1 MAEFKELT
9 VPLRTLK
16 DKHTLPAMRSISALL
31 SLLLSTGLMLGQP
44 LARAQS
50 PNVTLLQ
57 ADTSPR
63 LFDQLFYSPAMIG
76 NPAPNQ
82 PQGVM
87 PLWSTPDGRILAIV
101 AMNSG
106 APALSPAPRIDP
118 AADLKFID
126 VTDFV
131 SSGVGLHLRDNVAAY
146 ASFGQG
152 IVLAPTYA
160 GVNPLECNPSF
171 SFGLDRRC
179 LAASNR
185 ATTGA
190 LHLGTGITAGN
201 LDVDLSYGLSWLHTA
216 DQQHLG
222 GGTQPTFWDIFSG
235 TNGSGIP
242 TLVIPGV
249 ELGSLQSS
257 SVSAGGRWH
266 FDENQSLDLS
276 AAFGRIQ
283 LEVPGNSALPT
294 LNQAALSVGVR
305 SGPFSGV
312 VIGHVLGPADLLNSG
327 QHWSSLDLGI
337 SWRAPWRGVFS
348 IGAQN
353 LWSSG
358 NLPSMVEPSAREPDM
373 TQSRVPYVQYHQ
385 DL

>member
-1 MAEFKELT
+1 
-9 VPLRTLK
+9 
-16 DKHTLPAMRSISALL
+16 MRSITALL
-31 SLLLSTGLMLGQP
+31 SLLLSTGLMLVQP
-44 LARAQS
+44 LARAQT

-57 ADTSPR
+57 ADKSPR

-101 AMNSG
+101 AMGSNGTG
-106 APALSPAPRIDP
+106 AALSPAPLIDP
-118 AADLKFID
+118 TADLKFID

-131 SSGVGLHLRDNVAAY
+131 SSGVGVHLRDNVGAY
-146 ASFGQG
+146 ASFDQG
-152 IVLAPTYA
+152 IVLTPTYA
-160 GVNPLECNPSF
+160 GVNPIECNPAF
-171 SFGLDRRC
+171 SFGLDSHC
-179 LAASNR
+179 LAASSR

-190 LHLGTGITAGN
+190 VHLGTGITTGN
-201 LDVDLSYGLSWLHTA
+201 LDVDLSYSLSWLHMG
-216 DQQHLG
+216 DEQHLG
-222 GGTQPTFWDIFSG
+222 GGTQPTFWDLFSG
-235 TNGSGIP
+235 TSGSNVP
-242 TLVIPGV
+242 TLVIPGI

-257 SVSAGGRWH
+257 SLNAGGRWH
-266 FDENQSLDLS
+266 FDENQSLDLN

-283 LEVPGNSALPT
+283 LEVPGNVALPN

-312 VIGHVLGPADLLNSG
+312 VVGHVLGPADLLNSG

-358 NLPSMVEPSAREPDM
+358 NLPSMVEPSAREPEM

>member
-1 MAEFKELT
+1 
-9 VPLRTLK
+9 
-16 DKHTLPAMRSISALL
+16 MRSFTAPL
-31 SLLLSTGLMLGQP
+31 SLLLSAGLMLAQP
-44 LARAQS
+44 LAHAQTT
-50 PNVTLLQ
+50 NVTLLQ
-57 ADTSPR
+57 ASQSPR
-63 LFDQLFYSPAMIG
+63 IFDQLFYSPALIG
-76 NPAPNQ
+76 NPAQNQ
-82 PQGVM
+82 QQGVM

-106 APALSPAPRIDP
+106 APALSPAPRIDT
-118 AADLKFID
+118 ASDLKFID

-146 ASFGQG
+146 ASFDQG

-171 SFGLDRRC
+171 SFGLDSRC
-179 LAASNR
+179 LAVSNR

-190 LHLGTGITAGN
+190 VHLGTGITAGN
-201 LDVDLSYGLSWLHTA
+201 LDVDLSYGLSWLHLG

-222 GGTQPTFWDIFSG
+222 GGSQPTFWDMFSS
-235 TNGSGIP
+235 TNGSGMP

-257 SVSAGGRWH
+257 TVNAGGRWH
-266 FDENQSLDLS
+266 FNEDQALDLN

-283 LEVPGNSALPT
+283 LEVPGNVVLPN

-358 NLPSMVEPSAREPDM
+358 NLPAMVEPASREADM
-373 TQSRVPYVQYHQ
+373 SQSRVPYVQYHQ

>member
-1 MAEFKELT
+1 
-9 VPLRTLK
+9 
-16 DKHTLPAMRSISALL
+16 MRSFTATL
-31 SLLLSTGLMLGQP
+31 SLLLAAGLMLAQP
-44 LARAQS
+44 LAHAQT

-57 ADTSPR
+57 ADKSPR
-63 LFDQLFYSPAMIG
+63 IFDQLFYSPAMIG
-76 NPAPNQ
+76 DPTPNQ

-101 AMNSG
+101 AMTNG
-106 APALSPAPRIDP
+106 VPALSPAPRLDP
-118 AADLKFID
+118 KSDLKFID

-146 ASFGQG
+146 ASFGYG

-160 GVNPLECNPSF
+160 GVNPLECNPAF
-171 SFGLDRRC
+171 SFGLDSRC

-190 LHLGTGITAGN
+190 VHLGTGITAGN
-201 LDVDLSYGLSWLHTA
+201 LDVDLSYGLSWLRTG

-235 TNGSGIP
+235 TNGSGMP

-257 SVSAGGRWH
+257 SLNAGGRWH
-266 FDENQSLDLS
+266 FDEDQSLDLN

-283 LEVPGNSALPT
+283 LEVPGGAALPNI
-294 LNQAALSVGVR
+294 NQTSLSVGVR

-312 VIGHVLGPADLLNSG
+312 VVGHVLGPSDLLNSG
-327 QHWSSLDLGI
+327 QRWSSLDLGI

-358 NLPSMVEPSAREPDM
+358 NLPAMVEPSSHEPDM

>member
-1 MAEFKELT
+1 
-9 VPLRTLK
+9 
-16 DKHTLPAMRSISALL
+16 MRSITALL
-31 SLLLSTGLMLGQP
+31 SLLLSTGLMLAQP
-44 LARAQS
+44 FARAQT

-57 ADTSPR
+57 ANNGSPR

-101 AMNSG
+101 ALGSNGG
-106 APALSPAPRIDP
+106 APVFSPAPRIDP

-131 SSGVGLHLRDNVAAY
+131 SSGVGLHLRDNLGAY
-146 ASFGQG
+146 ASFNQG

-160 GVNPLECNPSF
+160 GTNSLACNPAF
-171 SFGLDRRC
+171 SFGIDSRC
-179 LAASNR
+179 LAVSNR
-185 ATTGA
+185 ATNGA
-190 LHLGTGITAGN
+190 VHLGTGISAGN
-201 LDVDLSYGLSWLHTA
+201 LDVDLSYGLSWLHA
-216 DQQHLG
+216 GDQQHFG
-222 GGTQPTFWDIFSG
+222 SGVQPTFWDLFSG
-235 TNGSGIP
+235 TNGSGVP

-249 ELGSLQSS
+249 ELESLQSS
-257 SVSAGGRWH
+257 SLNAGGRWH
-266 FDENQSLDLS
+266 FDENQTLDLS

-283 LEVPGNSALPT
+283 LEVPGNATALPN
-294 LNQAALSVGVR
+294 LNQAALSVGVHR
-305 SGPFSGV
+305 GDFSGV

-327 QHWSSLDLGI
+327 QRWSSLDLGI

-353 LWSSG
+353 MWSSG
-358 NLPSMVEPSAREPDM
+358 NLPAMVEPSAHEPDM
-373 TQSRVPYVQYHQ
+373 SQSRVPYVQYHQ

>member
-1 MAEFKELT
+1 
-9 VPLRTLK
+9 
-16 DKHTLPAMRSISALL
+16 MRSITATL
-31 SLLLSTGLMLGQP
+31 SLLLSTGLMLAQP
-44 LARAQS
+44 LACAQT

-57 ADTSPR
+57 ADNSPR
-63 LFDQLFYSPAMIG
+63 IFDELFYSPATIG

-101 AMNSG
+101 AMGSNTTGS
-106 APALSPAPRIDP
+106 APTLSPAPHLD
-118 AADLKFID
+118 AASDLKFID

-131 SSGVGLHLRDNVAAY
+131 STGVGVHLRDNIGAY
-146 ASFGQG
+146 ANFDHGV
-152 IVLAPTYA
+152 VLAPTYSA
-160 GVNPLECNPSF
+160 ANTLECNPAF
-171 SFGLDRRC
+171 SFGLDSRC
-179 LAASNR
+179 VAASTRVTN
-185 ATTGA
+185 GA
-190 LHLGTGITAGN
+190 VRLGSGITTGN
-201 LDVDLSYGLSWLHTA
+201 LDVDLSYGLSWLHAGDT
-216 DQQHLG
+216 QRFG
-222 GGTQPTFWDIFSG
+222 GIPQPTFWDVFSG
-235 TNGSGIP
+235 ANGNAP
-242 TLVIPGV
+242 TLVIPGI
-249 ELGSLQSS
+249 ELASLQSS
-257 SVSAGGRWH
+257 TVNAGGRWH

-283 LEVPGNSALPT
+283 LEVPGNATALPN

-305 SGPFSGV
+305 RGDFSGV
-312 VIGHVLGPADLLNSG
+312 VVGHVLGPADLLNSG
-327 QHWSSLDLGI
+327 QRWSSLDLGI

-358 NLPSMVEPSAREPDM
+358 NLPAMVEPTSREPDM

>member
-1 MAEFKELT
+1 
-9 VPLRTLK
+9 
-16 DKHTLPAMRSISALL
+16 MRSITALL
-31 SLLLSTGLMLGQP
+31 SLLLSTGLMLVQP
-44 LARAQS
+44 LARAQT

-57 ADTSPR
+57 ADSPR
-63 LFDQLFYSPAMIG
+63 LFDELFYSPAMIG

-101 AMNSG
+101 ALGSNSG
-106 APALSPAPRIDP
+106 APILSPAPRIDP
-118 AADLKFID
+118 AANLKFID

-131 SSGVGLHLRDNVAAY
+131 SSGVGVRLRDNVGAY

-160 GVNPLECNPSF
+160 GTNPLECNPAF
-171 SFGLDRRC
+171 SFGLDSRC
-179 LAASNR
+179 LAVSNR
-185 ATTGA
+185 ATNST

-201 LDVDLSYGLSWLHTA
+201 LDIDLSYGLSWLHTGE
-216 DQQHLG
+216 QQRFG
-222 GGTQPTFWDIFSG
+222 GGEQSTFWDMFGSA
-235 TNGSGIP
+235 NGNGVP
-242 TLVIPGV
+242 TLVIPGI
-249 ELGSLQSS
+249 ELASLQSS
-257 SVSAGGRWH
+257 SLGASSRWH
-266 FDENQSLDLS
+266 FDDNQTLDLS

-283 LEVPGNSALPT
+283 LEVPGNATVLPN

-305 SGPFSGV
+305 RGDFSGV

-327 QHWSSLDLGI
+327 GQRWSSLDLGI

-358 NLPSMVEPSAREPDM
+358 NLPAMVEPSAHEPDM